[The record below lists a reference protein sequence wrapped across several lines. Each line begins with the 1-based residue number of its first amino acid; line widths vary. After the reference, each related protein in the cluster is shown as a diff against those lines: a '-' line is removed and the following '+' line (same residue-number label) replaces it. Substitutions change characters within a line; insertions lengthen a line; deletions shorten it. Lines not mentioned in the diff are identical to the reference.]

1 MTCLL
6 EGKLLSSKC
15 LVSSARE
22 KMCGD
27 FLLLLQGVTGIVYIP
42 VRHGL
47 CVDKY

>member
-6 EGKLLSSKC
+6 EGELQSSEC
-15 LVSSARE
+15 LVSSVRE

-27 FLLLLQGVTGIVYIP
+27 FLLLLQDVTGIAYIP